1 MSWIDFLN
9 ADRGL
14 AEVFGGPLL
23 RSPAIVLHELT
34 LHRDGP
40 RARLRFDLVEFP
52 VDPPAKWAAASCN
65 TVQVTVEAAGGLDV
79 LEVSGFTMSGEV
91 VAGLDDLADGRR
103 ELTLLSTDMRAR
115 IVSRHFRVATISAHR
130 QE

>member
-1 MSWIDFLN
+1 MSWIEFLH

-23 RSPAIVLHELT
+23 RSSAIVLHELT

-40 RARLRFDLVEFP
+40 RAQLRFDLVEFP
-52 VDPPAKWAAASCN
+52 ENPPVKWIAAGCN
-65 TVQVTVEAAGGLDV
+65 TVQVTVEAVGELDA
-79 LEVSGFTMSGEV
+79 LEICGCTMSGEV
-91 VAGLDDLADGRR
+91 VAGLDELGDGRL
-103 ELTLLSTDMRAR
+103 ELTLLSSDMRAR
-115 IVSRHFRVATISAHR
+115 IVSRHVRVAGISAYR